1 MLVARARGTS
11 QIVVPTEAME
21 SIVSTKFRVTF
32 DVDLGKISPDEL
44 ANGTS
49 NEAVHARKIITRLLL
64 ASNRKASL
72 REMQR
77 IRTATQLTAAEK
89 SQMMAE
95 CLRRAQVSMMAEAN
109 LEVTAL
115 PMDAVIHDD
124 TEERISIAA

>member
-1 MLVARARGTS
+1 
-11 QIVVPTEAME
+11 ME

-49 NEAVHARKIITRLLL
+49 NEAVQARKIITRLLL

-77 IRTATQLTAAEK
+77 IRSATQLTATEK

-109 LEVTAL
+109 LEVVAL
-115 PMDAVIHDD
+115 PADAVIHDD